1 MGSMG
6 RTTLVLLA
14 AGALALAWPN
24 SALAQRKG
32 KPAAAQAE
40 KPAKGQK
47 GQKGEKGQKAERGQK
62 GEKGQ
67 KADAPAQSDKEP
79 EARIERTERGGKVIK
94 LSPIVVEGKVQ
105 KPLALVIARQ
115 QVQYDWEKLKQDFTP
130 KIVEAV
136 SKSPF

>member
-1 MGSMG
+1 MRFG
-6 RTTLVLLA
+6 RGALVLLA
-14 AGALALAWPN
+14 AGALAFAW
-24 SALAQRKG
+24 
-32 KPAAAQAE
+32 PAAAQAQKKGKAAAAAPKGE
-40 KPAKGQK
+40 KPAKGGKAAK
-47 GQKGEKGQKAERGQK
+47 GAKPA
-62 GEKGQ
+62 
-67 KADAPAQSDKEP
+67 ADAPSGKDP

-105 KPLALVIARQ
+105 KPLALVLARS

>member
-1 MGSMG
+1 MSGWRRG
-6 RTTLVLLA
+6 AGVLLL
-14 AGALALAWPN
+14 AGALAFAWP
-24 SALAQRKG
+24 AAAQAQKKG
-32 KPAAAQAE
+32 KPAAPAAKAE
-40 KPAKGQK
+40 KPAKGKAAK
-47 GQKGEKGQKAERGQK
+47 GAKP
-62 GEKGQ
+62 
-67 KADAPAQSDKEP
+67 ADAQSDKDP

-105 KPLALVIARQ
+105 KPLALVLARS